1 MIMKI
6 LTCMYGGEHGYTALK
21 IASQIARATGGAL
34 TVIYVVEK
42 LPERFRTSFHYTIV
56 EGGKTLADL
65 LHGLPFLKEKI
76 YKRVDEITE
85 EYGLKAEKKMVA
97 GKTSDVILEESEK
110 GYDLVVVGS
119 AGMSG
124 IERFLYGS
132 VSYEVAE
139 YANVPVLVVKKD
151 VSLDRILVCTDG
163 SESAEE
169 AEFLAGSLA
178 KALGAE
184 VTLLS
189 VAPEYIEP
197 EEAERCDLVG
207 KRMLKDVFGIEA
219 EPLCIAGK
227 GVKSV
232 REAILKEAPGYDLI
246 VVGSRG
252 LSKLQR
258 VKMGHVSLAVK
269 EKAETNVLIVR
280 NCSLYREWKEK
291 QEAS

>member
-1 MIMKI
+1 
-6 LTCMYGGEHGYTALK
+6 MYGGEHGYTALNIASK
-21 IASQIARATGGAL
+21 IAKATDSDL

-42 LPERFRTSFHYTIV
+42 LPERYRTRFHYTVV
-56 EGGKTLADL
+56 EGDKTLADL
-65 LHGLPFLKEKI
+65 LHGLPFMKSKI
-76 YKRVDEITE
+76 YSKVNEITRG
-85 EYGLKAEKKMVA
+85 YGLEAEKKMIA
-97 GKTSDVILEESEK
+97 GKTADVILEESEK

-119 AGMSG
+119 AGLKG

-151 VSLDRILVCTDG
+151 VDIRRMLVCTDG

-169 AEFLAGSLA
+169 AEFFAGQLA

-184 VTLLS
+184 ITLLS
-189 VAPEYIEP
+189 VAPEYVEP
-197 EEAERCDLVG
+197 EVAEQCDLMG
-207 KRMLKDVFGIEA
+207 KRMLMEVFGIDA
-219 EPLCIAGK
+219 GALCIAGA

-232 REAILKEAPGYDLI
+232 REAILKEAPGYDLV

-269 EKAETNVLIVR
+269 EKADTNVLIVR
-280 NCSLYREWKEK
+280 NCASYREWKEK
-291 QEAS
+291 QAGPTS